1 MALPSSGTLSIG
13 DIRTEL
19 GSSSG
24 SLRTLSGLAGFS
36 TPDAISEFYGYSA
49 LTQIS
54 MTEVGFPDGEAGC
67 TDGPNEQ
74 QITYYASSDPIV
86 VNSYIYDS
94 NRDIFNGNNQFYYIG
109 GAFGGTNIQIA
120 EDGKVIDTFS
130 CE

>member
-36 TPDAISEFYGYSA
+36 SPDAISEFYGYSA
-49 LTQIS
+49 LTAITLS
-54 MTEVGFPDGEAGC
+54 EVGFNDTEQGC
-67 TDGPNEQ
+67 TEGATGE
-74 QITYYASSDPIV
+74 TLSYYSNTDPV
-86 VNSYIYDS
+86 AVNSYIYDS
-94 NRDIFNGNNQFYYIG
+94 NREIFNGNNQWFYYPS
-109 GAFGGTNIQIA
+109 GTKLIQIA
-120 EDGKVIDTFS
+120 EDGKVNDIFS